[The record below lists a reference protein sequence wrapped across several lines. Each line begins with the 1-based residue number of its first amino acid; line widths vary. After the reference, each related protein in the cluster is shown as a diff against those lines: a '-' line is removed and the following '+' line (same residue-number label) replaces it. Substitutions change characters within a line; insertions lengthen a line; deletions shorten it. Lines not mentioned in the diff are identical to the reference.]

1 MNASINKIKN
11 NKQFFIVSIFTFI
24 YFFNTYCLII
34 HTTINP
40 IKVPYAAPIIP
51 YFFIKIKFKKI
62 LTSAPIPVE
71 KNNTFVFIRVRKI
84 DAKNADIL
92 ENTDANNKYG
102 INVQP
107 M

>member
-1 MNASINKIKN
+1 MIFLEIINK
-11 NKQFFIVSIFTFI
+11 FYIFLGECF
-24 YFFNTYCLII
+24 
-34 HTTINP
+34 HT
-40 IKVPYAAPIIP
+40 
-51 YFFIKIKFKKI
+51 KIKFKKI

-102 INVQP
+102 IYVQP